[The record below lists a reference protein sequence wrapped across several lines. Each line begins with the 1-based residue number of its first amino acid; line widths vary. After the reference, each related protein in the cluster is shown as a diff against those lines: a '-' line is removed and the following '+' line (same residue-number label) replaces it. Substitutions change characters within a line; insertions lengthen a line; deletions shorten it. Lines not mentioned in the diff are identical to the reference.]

1 MRYVITIVVR
11 IINHA
16 RDERR
21 IDQVIVIQIPVL
33 KVRSQFDMD
42 ILRGLKEEMVMFVCM
57 FVVHRYIIVIPCG
70 LFQK

>member
-1 MRYVITIVVR
+1 MNRSAKVII
-11 IINHA
+11 
-16 RDERR
+16 
-21 IDQVIVIQIPVL
+21 IQITEL

-42 ILRGLKEEMVMFVCM
+42 ILRGLKEEMVMFVSM

>member
-1 MRYVITIVVR
+1 MRDVIIIVVR

-21 IDQVIVIQIPVL
+21 IIIQITVL

-42 ILRGLKEEMVMFVCM
+42 IFGGLKEEMVMFVCM

-70 LFQK
+70 LF